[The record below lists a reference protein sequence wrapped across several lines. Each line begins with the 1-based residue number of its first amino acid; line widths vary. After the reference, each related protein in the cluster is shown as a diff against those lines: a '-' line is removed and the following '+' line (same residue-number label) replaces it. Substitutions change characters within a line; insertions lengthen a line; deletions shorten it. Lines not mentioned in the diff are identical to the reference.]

1 MDVSALSDNSLI
13 EWLTQF
19 AAVHRRAKAGELS
32 PEEKAAYVRL
42 RDELAEAMLTAQRL
56 NLKPGEMMR
65 RSLRVA
71 QALSV
76 ELELPEG
83 RVSALTLDLSTGGF
97 SALVSTAPEPG
108 SPVGFTLKLGRA
120 LEPVKG
126 RGKVVA
132 AVPHKGSVRL
142 GIMFEVV
149 AAADRDRLEFIIVDA
164 ILRQFGVR

>member
-1 MDVSALSDNSLI
+1 MQISALSDNSLV

-19 AAVHRRAKAGELS
+19 SAVHKRAKAGELS
-32 PEEKAAYVRL
+32 PPDKAAYVRL
-42 RDELAEAMLTAQRL
+42 RDELAEALLTAQRL

-83 RVSALTLDLSTGGF
+83 RASALTLDISSGGF
-97 SALVSTAPEPG
+97 SALVSQAPEAG
-108 SPVGFTLKLGRA
+108 SSIGFTLKMGRA
-120 LEPVKG
+120 LAPVKG

-132 AVPHKGSVRL
+132 VVPHKGSVRL
-142 GIMFEVV
+142 GVMFEDV
-149 AAADRDRLEFIIVDA
+149 AAPDRERLEFVIVDA

>member
-1 MDVSALSDNSLI
+1 MQLSALSDTTLI
-13 EWLTQF
+13 EWLNGF
-19 AAVHRRAKAGELS
+19 AALHRRAKAGELG
-32 PEEKAAYVRL
+32 PEEKAHYVHL
-42 RDELAEAMLTAQRL
+42 RDELAEALLTAQRL

-83 RVSALTLDLSTGGF
+83 RTTALTLDISSGGF
-97 SALVSTAPEPG
+97 SALVSQAPEAG
-108 SPVGFTLKLGRA
+108 SSIGFTLKLGRTLA
-120 LEPVKG
+120 PVKG

-132 AVPHKGSVRL
+132 TVPHKGSVRL
-142 GIMFEVV
+142 GIMFETV
-149 AAADRDRLEFIIVDA
+149 APADRDRLEFVIVDA